1 MGVLKKF
8 EQRLEGLVNGT
19 FAKVFK
25 SEVQP
30 VEIAGALQRECDN
43 NATIWNRERTVV
55 PNDFIVELSAPD
67 FERLSP
73 YSGQLGDELS
83 GMVRDY
89 AKQQRYTF
97 MGPIKVHLE
106 KADDLDTGLYR
117 VRSRTLASSTNQ
129 QSQPSQQPPQPGRGP
144 ASAPPA
150 AGGGYGYP
158 PAANAAG
165 GTASRRPA
173 RRRCPRGRLR
183 AALRRPRREPGRVT
197 RQDRCPAHRC
207 VTGSRSM
214 AHAIRSRAP
223 RWSSA
228 AAPKPMCGSTTP
240 ASLAGTVRFGPE
252 RPRRSRIS
260 GPPTASWWTGSTPPA
275 LRSAT
280 ARGSSWAVP
289 PSFTGKPKGEAGAMS
304 ELTLTVMRLGFLAVL
319 WLFVIVAVQVI
330 RSDLFGTRVTQ
341 RGSRRDSGRQQQ
353 AAARQGA
360 PPQQRAQQ
368 QNSGGGGG
376 RQRRGAPT
384 KLVVSEGTLTG
395 TTVALQGQTI
405 TLGRAHDST
414 IVLDDDYASS
424 KHARIYPD
432 RDGQW
437 IVEDLGSTNGT
448 YLDRA
453 RLTTPQPIPLGAP
466 IRIGKTVIELRK

>member
-43 NATIWNRERTVV
+43 NATIWNRDRTVV
-55 PNDFIVELSAPD
+55 PNDFIVELSTPD

-73 YSGQLGDELS
+73 YSGQLGDELA

-97 MGPIKVHLE
+97 MGTIKVHLE

-117 VRSRTLASSTNQ
+117 VRSRTLASSANQ
-129 QSQPSQQPPQPGRGP
+129 QATPERAPAGRPRRRP
-144 ASAPPA
+144 AARQAATATRPRLLLPCLPRRPPA
-150 AGGGYGYP
+150 AVRAPHPRASGP
-158 PAANAAG
+158 P
-165 GTASRRPA
+165 
-173 RRRCPRGRLR
+173 
-183 AALRRPRREPGRVT
+183 RPRSRVDV
-197 RQDRCPAHRC
+197 RG
-207 VTGSRSM
+207 TGSRST
-214 AHAIRSRAP
+214 APAIRSPAR
-223 RWSSA
+223 RWCWA
-228 AAPKPMCGSTTP
+228 AAPKPTCGSTTP
-240 ASLAGTVRFGPE
+240 ASRAGTVRSGPE
-252 RPRRSRIS
+252 RPRLSRIS

-280 ARGSSWAVP
+280 ARGSSWAAP

-341 RGSRRDSGRQQQ
+341 RGSRRDANRPQQ
-353 AAARQGA
+353 AARQAA
-360 PPQQRAQQ
+360 PPQQRQQ
-368 QNSGGGGG
+368 AAPPSGGG

-384 KLVVSEGTLTG
+384 KLVVSEGILTG

-424 KHARIYPD
+424 RHARIYPD

-448 YLDRA
+448 YLDRN
-453 RLTTPQPIPLGAP
+453 RLTTPTPIPLGAP